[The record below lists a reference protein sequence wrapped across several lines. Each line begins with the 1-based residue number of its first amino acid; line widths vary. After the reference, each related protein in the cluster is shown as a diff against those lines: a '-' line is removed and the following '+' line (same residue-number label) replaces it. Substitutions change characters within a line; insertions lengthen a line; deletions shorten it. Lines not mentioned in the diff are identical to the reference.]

1 MTADTLAALLAARA
15 EDDRPGLLFEDRRW
29 SWRAYVRACRRAGAW
44 LDRRARPGRARP
56 VHAGVLCDNVPEL
69 LFLLGGA
76 ALTGHVVVALNRT
89 RSVAELSRDA
99 RATDVDVLLWDEP
112 YETLAREVARETGVE
127 PVPVSTLSQP
137 PTEPNGPARRDPDAD
152 EHGPDGPGPDGP
164 GLKGPGPDGPG
175 LEGRV
180 TGWPEPGDLVMLIF
194 TSGTSGRPRAVRVT
208 QRKVA
213 LPGVSLA
220 ALLRPDDVVYCSMPL
235 FHSGAIMAAYA
246 PAVVSG
252 AALALRRTF
261 SASGTLPDIRR
272 YGCTYLHYVG
282 KALSYVLATPE
293 LPDDAANPLRIAF
306 GNEGSATAT
315 RRFGQRFGC
324 GVIDAFG
331 STETAISVS
340 PDPSGPPGSL
350 GRLPEGVEVRDPYTG
365 ARCATA
371 VLEEGRLRN
380 PDEAIGELVNV
391 AGLGLFE
398 GYYNDPEADAERVR
412 DGAFWS
418 GDLAYLD
425 GDGYVF
431 FAGRGT
437 ERLRVDGE
445 NLAVAPIEAAIREF
459 PGVVEAAVYPVPDAQ
474 AGDQVMAALVMGTSE
489 ETSDLA
495 LSGPAVSRPAV
506 PDLAL
511 SGPAA
516 SDLAASGPVGFDPKA
531 FADFLASRRDLG
543 AKALPRYV
551 RLCRALPQ
559 TPSNKVIKRLLA
571 KDAWRTSDPVWWW
584 PEARA
589 EPRLLGREDI
599 AAIEG
604 EFIRHGRHHLLEGW

>member
-44 LDRRARPGRARP
+44 LDRRAHPGRARP

-89 RSVAELSRDA
+89 RSVSELSRDA

-112 YETLAREVARETGVE
+112 YEALAREVARDTGVD
-127 PVPVSTLSQP
+127 PVPVSALSCP
-137 PTEPNGPARRDPDAD
+137 PQARTEQNGLSPDEPDPDGHGLDRRVLD
-152 EHGPDGPGPDGP
+152 EP
-164 GLKGPGPDGPG
+164 
-175 LEGRV
+175 RA
-180 TGWPEPGDLVMLIF
+180 GDLVMLIF

-208 QRKVA
+208 QRKIA
-213 LPGVSLA
+213 LPGMSLG
-220 ALLRPDDVVYCSMPL
+220 ALLTPDDVVYCSMPL

-261 SASGTLPDIRR
+261 SASSTLPDIRR
-272 YGCTYLHYVG
+272 YGGTYLHYVG

-293 LPDDAANPLRIAF
+293 LPDDDANPLRIAF

-315 RRFGQRFGC
+315 RRFGERFGC
-324 GVIDAFG
+324 RVIDAFG

-350 GRLPEGVEVRDPYTG
+350 GRLPEGVEVRNPYTG
-365 ARCATA
+365 ERCATA
-371 VLEEGRLRN
+371 VLAEGRLRN

-418 GDLAYLD
+418 GDLAYAD

-445 NLAVAPIEAAIREF
+445 NLAVAPIEAAVREF

-474 AGDQVMAALVMGTSE
+474 AGDQVMAALVLSTSE
-489 ETSDLA
+489 E
-495 LSGPAVSRPAV
+495 
-506 PDLAL
+506 
-511 SGPAA
+511 
-516 SDLAASGPVGFDPKA
+516 ASGSVGFDPKA
-531 FADFLASRRDLG
+531 FAAFLGARRDLG

-559 TPSNKVIKRLLA
+559 TPSHKVIKRLLA
-571 KDAWRTSDPVWWW
+571 KEAWRTADPVWWW
-584 PEARA
+584 PGARA
-589 EPRLLGREDI
+589 EPRLLDREDI

-604 EFIRHGRHHLLEGW
+604 EFIRNGRHHLLEG

>member
-29 SWRAYVRACRRAGAW
+29 SWREYVRACRRAGAW
-44 LDRRARPGRARP
+44 LDRRGRPGQDRP

-69 LFLLGGA
+69 VFLLGAA

-112 YETLAREVARETGVE
+112 YEALAREVAHDTGVE
-127 PVPVSTLSQP
+127 PVPVSALSHP
-137 PTEPNGPARRDPDAD
+137 PRARTEQNGLSPDEPDPGGHGQGR
-152 EHGPDGPGPDGP
+152 HGPGRRATGAPRPG
-164 GLKGPGPDGPG
+164 
-175 LEGRV
+175 E
-180 TGWPEPGDLVMLIF
+180 LVMLIF

-208 QRKVA
+208 QRKIA
-213 LPGVSLA
+213 LPGMSLA
-220 ALLRPDDVVYCSMPL
+220 ALLTPDDVVYCSMPL

-261 SASGTLPDIRR
+261 SASSTLPDIRR
-272 YGCTYLHYVG
+272 YGGTYLHYVG

-315 RRFGQRFGC
+315 RRFGERFGC
-324 GVIDAFG
+324 RVIDAFG

-350 GRLPEGVEVRDPYTG
+350 GRLPEGVEVRNPYTG
-365 ARCATA
+365 ERCATA

-380 PDEAIGELVNV
+380 PDEAIGELVNM

-418 GDLAYLD
+418 GDLAYAD

-445 NLAVAPIEAAIREF
+445 NLAVAPIEAAVREF

-474 AGDQVMAALVMGTSE
+474 AGDQVMAALVLSAPA
-489 ETSDLA
+489 ET
-495 LSGPAVSRPAV
+495 PH
-506 PDLAL
+506 
-511 SGPAA
+511 PAA
-516 SDLAASGPVGFDPKA
+516 SDPALSDPALSVPAASVPAGSIRRRSPPSWLRGGISGRRRCPVMYGCAARCPRRPRTRSSSGSWPRRPGVPPTPSGGGREPVPSRDYSA
-531 FADFLASRRDLG
+531 RRTSRRS
-543 AKALPRYV
+543 
-551 RLCRALPQ
+551 RASSSGMAG
-559 TPSNKVIKRLLA
+559 TTY
-571 KDAWRTSDPVWWW
+571 WRVDGFQ
-584 PEARA
+584 A
-589 EPRLLGREDI
+589 
-599 AAIEG
+599 
-604 EFIRHGRHHLLEGW
+604 